1 MKKITVFLLMTAIIL
16 TCCSLH
22 SCQDGADSF
31 LYKYDGDKLEKIMD
45 LPAGDKLDF
54 AIEMTSDGTYYGYET
69 GMETPNYR
77 SVFNEGTDAEAA
89 YDLIVD
95 FENETIAYISPDLA
109 GTGIRRVYVSFTTTL
124 EFYDFLP

>member
-1 MKKITVFLLMTAIIL
+1 MTAIIL

-54 AIEMTSDGTYYGYET
+54 AIEMTSDGTYYGYE
-69 GMETPNYR
+69 
-77 SVFNEGTDAEAA
+77 GTDAEAA